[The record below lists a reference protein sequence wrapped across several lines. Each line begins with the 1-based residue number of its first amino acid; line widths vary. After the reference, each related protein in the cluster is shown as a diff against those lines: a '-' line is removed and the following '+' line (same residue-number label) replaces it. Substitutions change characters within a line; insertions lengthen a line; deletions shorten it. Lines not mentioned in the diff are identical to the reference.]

1 MSDLLKLGE
10 EFFDKRDKAYEEPE
24 EPKLTA
30 AQKKAFLNGED
41 VPDGQAANPWSI
53 QIEQTEEEDKYK
65 KEHPINEVPILN
77 KQLHENGCSLDSEYT
92 EALASIGDIIT
103 AVVAGDA
110 KAREKKEFTT
120 LNFPAIKA
128 AIEWLIKTN
137 QMSSTAKVDLM
148 HNAWM
153 LNFKAKP
160 PTPEEFI
167 SEKYIGDQ
175 ANSLHPWVKDVF
187 ADFFDPLK
195 PYRTL
200 VLTQHIGAGKS
211 TFSTLA
217 QLYISIHYAL
227 MWHPYRFFG
236 MAPSSIF
243 TQCMGGW
250 NQKKASELLL
260 EPFVQI
266 LECSPYFKRVRTHQ
280 DLTEA
285 SAEEVA
291 ECLHWTTSSPTSCL
305 SFQNGVNYKIING
318 AGSILGQNIISAVI
332 SELTMFSENGWSD
345 EKIYTFF
352 TKLRKRID
360 SRMKG
365 NYYGRFIIDSQ
376 PNSLES
382 PIDAWI
388 WDNKTKKNKEN
399 LIISGERWKF
409 FPDEFPQAWETPRT
423 DWKQP
428 MNLKK
433 DFVHAFPVFK
443 GGDGQPPKVVETAA
457 ELETYQP
464 VDIEWAPTLQITASG
479 VKSMKD
485 NAEESPINF
494 LRDQCGIPSGAA
506 DRLIYNKDWI
516 DHTFD
521 NNLKNIYSTIIAKAE
536 DEPEHLI
543 WNQVKDKFFH
553 KILGKYHFYYEPALP
568 RVASI
573 DLAVSGDT
581 AGISISHVER
591 DPVRL
596 DSQGNPLKVY
606 VTDLVVPVIPKTGA
620 INLDAFKFFI
630 LDLIR
635 LGNMNIRHVS
645 FDSFQ
650 SKAMMQALERAGL
663 EVEYISVDK
672 NNSPYLSLVDYV
684 IHKRYYC
691 GKSIMVKNNLLSLQ
705 MVKRKTSGTMKIDH
719 MNGDNV
725 YTDEYCLPGSVYN
738 ETSWNFSKVGY
749 FAKDL
754 TDCIAANVSLLDEHD
769 NVYVPLHAW
778 DPTKELERTYEGE
791 KKKCYDLMKSMA
803 LH

>member
-1 MSDLLKLGE
+1 MKIN
-10 EFFDKRDKAYEEPE
+10 KRDRLVYKRMGDLKVEDEVLATDNKKRKIFSIQEQGVCDIYKIILSDGRSFRTHLKHLTPVCFRKSSCRDRLIWDNLTTEWMMNHLKDYHFAVLTDYSQLDIYDILSLFLEHENEPDDNIIPIIKDGPYITDIVKLDYQEECRCI
-24 EPKLTA
+24 TM
-30 AQKKAFLNGED
+30 FD
-41 VPDGQAANPWSI
+41 PDGQYF
-53 QIEQTEEEDKYK
+53 TD
-65 KEHPINEVPILN
+65 
-77 KQLHENGCSLDSEYT
+77 G
-92 EALASIGDIIT
+92 GIIT
-103 AVVAGDA
+103 
-110 KAREKKEFTT
+110 
-120 LNFPAIKA
+120 
-128 AIEWLIKTN
+128 
-137 QMSSTAKVDLM
+137 
-148 HNAWM
+148 HN
-153 LNFKAKP
+153 
-160 PTPEEFI
+160 
-167 SEKYIGDQ
+167 
-175 ANSLHPWVKDVF
+175 
-187 ADFFDPLK
+187 
-195 PYRTL
+195 
-200 VLTQHIGAGKS
+200 S

-591 DPVRL
+591 DPIRL

-738 ETSWNFSKVGY
+738 ETSWTFSKVGY

-769 NVYVPLHAW
+769 NIYVPLHAW

-791 KKKCYDLMKSMA
+791 KKKCYNLMKTLS